1 MVNKTRQTRSLLLRI
16 SLEGEIGNE
25 QHKGPGGA
33 EGDSVRYGGQGRP
46 SLGGD
51 IEAETSVMRRSW
63 L

>member
-33 EGDSVRYGGQGRP
+33 GGAVSGMVVKGGLPWEVTLKLRP
-46 SLGGD
+46 Q
-51 IEAETSVMRRSW
+51 
-63 L
+63 